1 MKKYDVHS
9 YPSFPLSCLTDSSH
23 NTAVLEAC
31 GVTEGTASS
40 TPHLQSP
47 SQALLASIGTVFSHS
62 LMDCLFSP
70 VLYTPVTLFF
80 QNASC
85 SSSSFPSSSDN
96 HFVLGLMLKLYDM
109 VGNGVA
115 DACLMETDE
124 GLQYRPSEEAFN
136 QR

>member
-1 MKKYDVHS
+1 
-9 YPSFPLSCLTDSSH
+9 
-23 NTAVLEAC
+23 
-31 GVTEGTASS
+31 
-40 TPHLQSP
+40 
-47 SQALLASIGTVFSHS
+47 
-62 LMDCLFSP
+62 MDCLFSP

-85 SSSSFPSSSDN
+85 SFSSFPSSPDN
-96 HFVLGLMLKLYDM
+96 RYVLGLMLKLYDM

-115 DACLMETDE
+115 DACLTETDE